1 MDGRRSRKLDHETC
15 SCRRL
20 KDLIHRVISRL
31 TVTEA
36 GRTSVL
42 SSRWRKRWT
51 YHSNLCF
58 DGTCSEL
65 AGYGTD
71 RFVAHVTTVLQHHS
85 RLVVDRFELRS
96 PLLGKEHAH
105 HLDRWFD
112 FAASTKARHVA
123 LDLSPLHYEH
133 RIVASPNKYRLPAN
147 QLAAPAGIVSLLLV
161 NVCLEL
167 PPVSDGSRLL
177 GFKALKK
184 LELKF
189 VVDLGDLTPFLA
201 SCPALE
207 WLSISSSLIG
217 HLVVPRQARCLRYL
231 RLDCIGMHSIHLD
244 ATSLTTFEYVGTS
257 SIPIKTNHGLK
268 LSQASIF
275 IPWFFDGVSYFWD
288 ELSCWLAPV
297 DRLLLSLGM
306 DAETRRFAKNPT
318 EFIHLRHLTLFC
330 HILRDPESPLVVLR
344 LTQVLESAPQLEH
357 LGLMNSSD
365 PVPFLSKAP
374 DCSIHPHVH
383 HHLKTVQMTGVI
395 GLSGQLEL
403 AKYILLSATA
413 VEYMTLSL
421 ATPRYRRV

>member
-1 MDGRRSRKLDHETC
+1 MGAAAASLIMRPVLVAVSRYYYPTQRILISVEIKTQITAGGLSFRRFPASSCGIGIYSLDVARAQTGLIGGPSR
-15 SCRRL
+15 
-20 KDLIHRVISRL
+20 
-31 TVTEA
+31 
-36 GRTSVL
+36 
-42 SSRWRKRWT
+42 
-51 YHSNLCF
+51 
-58 DGTCSEL
+58 
-65 AGYGTD
+65 
-71 RFVAHVTTVLQHHS
+71 
-85 RLVVDRFELRS
+85 
-96 PLLGKEHAH
+96 EHAH

-357 LGLMNSSD
+357 LGL
-365 PVPFLSKAP
+365 V
-374 DCSIHPHVH
+374 
-383 HHLKTVQMTGVI
+383 
-395 GLSGQLEL
+395 
-403 AKYILLSATA
+403 
-413 VEYMTLSL
+413 
-421 ATPRYRRV
+421 